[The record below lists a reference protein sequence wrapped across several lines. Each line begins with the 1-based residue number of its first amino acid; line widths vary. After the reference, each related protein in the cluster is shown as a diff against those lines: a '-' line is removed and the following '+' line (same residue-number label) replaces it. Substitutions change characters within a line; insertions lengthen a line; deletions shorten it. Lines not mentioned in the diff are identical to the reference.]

1 MNYTPYDNM
10 TNEEIVL
17 SVANDPDATQ
27 KEVSMMVRIDD
38 LLEEREALTEKI
50 AALEEAEQERLMDAA
65 L

>member
-38 LLEEREALTEKI
+38 LLEERETLTERI
-50 AALEEAEQERLMDAA
+50 AAFEEAEQERLMDAA